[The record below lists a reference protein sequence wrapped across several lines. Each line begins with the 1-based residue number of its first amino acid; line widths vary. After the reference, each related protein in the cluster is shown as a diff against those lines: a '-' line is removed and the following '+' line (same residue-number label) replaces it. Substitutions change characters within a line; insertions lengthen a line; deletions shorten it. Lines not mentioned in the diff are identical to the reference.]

1 MEKDTKCEY
10 CDGEE
15 RVYPDPKSEEE
26 TYNPKWVPCICQL
39 PIEK

>member
-39 PIEK
+39 KN